1 MKDYLSPGASI
12 ATIINAQMK
21 DYTNKPITVSVGEEN
36 STKYIKTV
44 HPSCSSMYTLSP
56 SEPRESIIYPYRSK
70 NLCCNLPYPTLYK
83 KCIFLGI
90 IMAFYYKMFGLS

>member
-36 STKYIKTV
+36 STKCIKTV

-56 SEPRESIIYPYRSK
+56 SEPRESISYPYRSK
-70 NLCCNLPYPTLYK
+70 NSSSKSSNASTKEDC
-83 KCIFLGI
+83 KCEIF
-90 IMAFYYKMFGLS
+90 